1 MKLKIN
7 SRFIIWFIVLIFYTI
22 FFCWYTNL
30 KGPLSTEEIDYYVE
44 RLIEN
49 GSSPENIKKVKKFL
63 KEDNGKDF
71 YMFNMMDF
79 SDNPPDLPATG
90 PNASASDLMN
100 HYMEYMFPE
109 LLSRACHP
117 IFAGKMVFQALDL
130 TGIENAEL
138 WDQGAIMRY
147 RSRRDMMEISVN
159 PIFSTRHD
167 YKLGA
172 LDKTIATPVEADLIL
187 VDFRFLLALILFSIT
202 ALIDLV
208 LYRKRI

>member
-7 SRFIIWFIVLIFYTI
+7 SRFILWSIVLIFYTI

-49 GSSPENIKKVKKFL
+49 GSSPENIKNAKKFL
-63 KEDNGKDF
+63 IEDKGKDF
-71 YMFNMMDF
+71 YMLNMMDF
-79 SDNPPDLPATG
+79 SDSPPDLPETG

-147 RSRRDMMEISVN
+147 RSRRDMLEISVN

-167 YKLGA
+167 YKIGA
-172 LDKTIATPVEADLIL
+172 LDKTIATPVEADIIL
-187 VDFRFLLALILFSIT
+187 VDFRFLLALILFSV
-202 ALIDLV
+202 ASLIDLA
-208 LYRKRI
+208 LFRKRV

>member
-1 MKLKIN
+1 MKLTIN

-71 YMFNMMDF
+71 YMFNMLDF
-79 SDNPPDLPATG
+79 SDNPPELPETG
-90 PNASASDLMN
+90 PEASAVDLIN
-100 HYMEYMFPE
+100 YYMEYMFPE

-147 RSRRDMMEISVN
+147 RSRRDMMEITVN
-159 PIFSTRHD
+159 PIFSARHN
-167 YKLGA
+167 YKIGA
-172 LDKTIATPVEADLIL
+172 LDKTIASPVEADMIL

-208 LYRKRI
+208 FYRKRI

>member
-7 SRFIIWFIVLIFYTI
+7 SRFILWFIVLILYTI

-30 KGPLSTEEIDYYVE
+30 KGPLSTEEIEYYVE

-49 GSSPENIKKVKKFL
+49 GSSPENIKNAKKFL
-63 KEDNGKDF
+63 TEDKGKDF

-79 SDNPPDLPATG
+79 SDSPPDLPATG
-90 PNASASDLMN
+90 SNASASDLMN

-147 RSRRDMMEISVN
+147 RSRRDMMEITIN
-159 PIFSTRHD
+159 PIFSARHD
-167 YKLGA
+167 YKIGA
-172 LDKTIATPVEADLIL
+172 LDKTIATPVEADIIL
-187 VDFRFLLALILFSIT
+187 VDFRFLLALILFAIT
-202 ALIDLV
+202 ALIDFV
-208 LYRKRI
+208 LYRKRV

>member
-7 SRFIIWFIVLIFYTI
+7 SRFIVWFVVLILYTI
-22 FFCWYTNL
+22 FFCWYTNF
-30 KGPLSTEEIDYYVE
+30 KGPLSTEEVDYYVE

-117 IFAGKMVFQALDL
+117 IFGGKMVFQALDL

-172 LDKTIATPVEADLIL
+172 LDKTIAVPVEADIIL
-187 VDFRFLLALILFSIT
+187 VDFRFLLALILFAIT
-202 ALIDLV
+202 AIIDLV
-208 LYRKRI
+208 LYRKRV

>member
-1 MKLKIN
+1 MKLTIN

-63 KEDNGKDF
+63 KEDNGKDC

-117 IFAGKMVFQALDL
+117 IFSGKMVSQALDL

-147 RSRRDMMEISVN
+147 RSRRDMMEITFN
-159 PIFSTRHD
+159 PVFSTRHD

-172 LDKTIATPVEADLIL
+172 LDKTIAVPVEADIIL
-187 VDFRFLLALILFSIT
+187 VDFRFLLALILFAVT
-202 ALIDLV
+202 ALIDLTF
-208 LYRKRI
+208 YRKRV

>member
-1 MKLKIN
+1 MKLTIN

-147 RSRRDMMEISVN
+147 RSRRDMMEITFN
-159 PIFSTRHD
+159 PVFSTRHD

>member
-1 MKLKIN
+1 MKLTIN

-117 IFAGKMVFQALDL
+117 IFSGKMVFQALDL

>member
-7 SRFIIWFIVLIFYTI
+7 SRFILWSIVLIIYTI

-49 GSSPENIKKVKKFL
+49 GSSPENIKNAKKFL
-63 KEDNGKDF
+63 TEDKGKDF

-79 SDNPPDLPATG
+79 SDSPPDLPATG
-90 PNASASDLMN
+90 SNASASDLMN

-147 RSRRDMMEISVN
+147 RSRRDMLEISVN
-159 PIFSTRHD
+159 PIFSNRHD
-167 YKLGA
+167 YKVGA
-172 LDKTIATPVEADLIL
+172 LDKTIAAPVEADIIL
-187 VDFRFLLALILFSIT
+187 VDFRFLLALILFSV
-202 ALIDLV
+202 ASLIDLA
-208 LYRKRI
+208 LFRKRV

>member
-1 MKLKIN
+1 MKLTIN

-49 GSSPENIKKVKKFL
+49 GSSPENIKKLKKFL
-63 KEDNGKDF
+63 EEDKGKDF
-71 YMFNMMDF
+71 YMFNMLDF
-79 SDNPPDLPATG
+79 SDNPPELPETG
-90 PNASASDLMN
+90 PEASAVDLIN
-100 HYMEYMFPE
+100 YYMEYMFPE

>member
-1 MKLKIN
+1 M
-7 SRFIIWFIVLIFYTI
+7 
-22 FFCWYTNL
+22 NL

>member
-7 SRFIIWFIVLIFYTI
+7 SRFIVWFIVLILYTT
-22 FFCWYTNL
+22 FFSWYTNL
-30 KGPLSTEEIDYYVE
+30 KGPLSSEEVDYYVE
-44 RLIEN
+44 RLEKN
-49 GSSPENIKKVKKFL
+49 GTSPDGIKKVKKFL
-63 KEDNGKDF
+63 KEDNGRDF

-187 VDFRFLLALILFSIT
+187 VDFRFLLALISFT
-202 ALIDLV
+202 FVTLIDLA
-208 LYRKRI
+208 LFRKRV

>member
-1 MKLKIN
+1 MKLTIN

-49 GSSPENIKKVKKFL
+49 GSSPENIKKLKKFL
-63 KEDNGKDF
+63 EEDKGKDF
-71 YMFNMMDF
+71 YMFNMLDF
-79 SDNPPDLPATG
+79 SDNPPELPETG
-90 PNASASDLMN
+90 PEASAVDLIN
-100 HYMEYMFPE
+100 YYMEYMFPE

-208 LYRKRI
+208 FYRKRI

>member
-7 SRFIIWFIVLIFYTI
+7 SRFILWSIVLIIYTI

-49 GSSPENIKKVKKFL
+49 GSSPENIKNAKKFL
-63 KEDNGKDF
+63 TEDKGKDF

-79 SDNPPDLPATG
+79 SDSPPDLPETG

-147 RSRRDMMEISVN
+147 RSRRDMLEISVN
-159 PIFSTRHD
+159 PIFSNRHD
-167 YKLGA
+167 YKIGA
-172 LDKTIATPVEADLIL
+172 LDKTIAAPVEADIIL
-187 VDFRFLLALILFSIT
+187 VDFRFLLALILFSV
-202 ALIDLV
+202 ASLIDLA
-208 LYRKRI
+208 LFRKRV

>member
-7 SRFIIWFIVLIFYTI
+7 SRFILWSIVLIIYTI

-49 GSSPENIKKVKKFL
+49 GSSPENIKNAKKFL
-63 KEDNGKDF
+63 IEDKGKDF
-71 YMFNMMDF
+71 YMLNMMDF
-79 SDNPPDLPATG
+79 SDSPPDLPETG

-147 RSRRDMMEISVN
+147 RSRRDMLEISVN
-159 PIFSTRHD
+159 PIFSNRHD
-167 YKLGA
+167 YKIGA
-172 LDKTIATPVEADLIL
+172 LDKTIAAPVEADIIL
-187 VDFRFLLALILFSIT
+187 VDFRFLLALILFSV
-202 ALIDLV
+202 ASLIDLA
-208 LYRKRI
+208 LFRKRV

>member
-1 MKLKIN
+1 MKLTIN

>member
-1 MKLKIN
+1 MKLTIN

-117 IFAGKMVFQALDL
+117 IFAGKMVSQALDL